1 MNSLRKLI
9 LNADDYGACPEV
21 NLAVEQIAKTGIL
34 GGVSVLA
41 NGNCWEQGVA
51 FLRDKPHLG
60 PGAHLNVVEGRPVS
74 AAPQVEI
81 LTGTDGLFLGIDKL
95 LKRWVLR
102 PMAVTRAVEIEW
114 RAQIE
119 RLMRAGV
126 WLKHADSHQHAHA
139 FPLGYRCAVKLCKE
153 YRIPGIRHPQE
164 ANSGPLRRT
173 GALALNS
180 SLAVSRALARGADL
194 FHNDHF
200 LGFKRAGGY
209 GMPELL
215 DDLESMPN
223 GLTEIGL
230 HPSIEDGVPYPHL
243 SGWREYNALMDDS
256 LPDRISRLGIELT
269 SWSRA
274 GK

>member
-21 NLAVEQIAKTGIL
+21 NLAVEQAAKTGIL

-41 NGNCWEQGVA
+41 NGNCWEHGA
-51 FLRDKPHLG
+51 DFLRDKPHLD
-60 PGAHLNVVEGRPVS
+60 PGVHLNVVEGRPVS
-74 AAPQVEI
+74 AAPQVEV
-81 LTGTDGLFLGIDKL
+81 LTGMDGLFLGIDRL

-119 RLMRAGV
+119 RLMRSGV

-139 FPLGYRCAVKLCKE
+139 FPLGYRCAVKLCRE

-164 ANSGPLRRT
+164 ANSGRFRRT

-180 SLAVSRALARGADL
+180 SLAVSRAVARGAEL

-215 DDLESMPN
+215 DDLESIPN

-243 SGWREYNALMDDS
+243 AGRREYDALMDDS
-256 LPDRISRLGIELT
+256 LPDCIKRLGIELT

-274 GK
+274 GQ